1 MTISVH
7 SDAPERGKVPLRQ
20 RRPHA
25 AVVTEFDAALTTLG
39 IKQRSAAQWFRTSER
54 NIRRWKSGTRK
65 TPPGVMVTVRLM
77 MAGKIGPADV
87 ELAAASIPART
98 NGDANL
104 KPLTPP
110 PIAAA
115 SPQPAS
121 SLAEKVFALASGT
134 CRWPCGDLG
143 HLDFHF
149 CGSPIVKESYCERHH
164 VMAHMAVPARTTRS
178 PVTWRHLAFPSSP
191 SSSLPVRQDHTR

>member
-7 SDAPERGKVPLRQ
+7 SDAPERGEVPLRQ

-54 NIRRWKSGTRK
+54 NIRRWKSGTRR

-87 ELAAASIPART
+87 ELAAASIPAARI
-98 NGDANL
+98 NGGGATEPSAPRL
-104 KPLTPP
+104 VEPTPE
-110 PIAAA
+110 
-115 SPQPAS
+115 QPAP
-121 SLAEKVFALASGT
+121 LIDPDPTIAEKVYALEPAS
-134 CRWPCGDLG
+134 CRFPCGSLG
-143 HLDFHF
+143 QPDFRF
-149 CGSPIVKESYCERHH
+149 CGSPIAKGSYCEHH
-164 VMAHMAVPARTTRS
+164 HIVTHMAVPTHAARLVTS
-178 PVTWRHLAFPSSP
+178 PVRYLA
-191 SSSLPVRQDHTR
+191 LP